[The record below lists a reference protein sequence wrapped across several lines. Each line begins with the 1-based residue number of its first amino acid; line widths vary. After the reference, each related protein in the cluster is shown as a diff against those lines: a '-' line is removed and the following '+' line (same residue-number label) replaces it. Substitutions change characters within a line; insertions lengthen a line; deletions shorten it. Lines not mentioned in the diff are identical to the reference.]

1 MERPMPPEEL
11 FSLANRLAMVGWIAL
26 VAALWGPRWL
36 MLAGG
41 FAVPAVLSLLYAGL
55 TLAFFAG
62 AQGGFSSLDAV
73 ALLLSGREML
83 LAGWVHFLAFDL
95 FVGAWQV
102 RAARRDGV
110 PGLLVVPCLALT
122 FLFGPAGLLAFLA
135 LRAAI
140 TATRLAPTAAVRP

>member
-1 MERPMPPEEL
+1 MPPEEL
-11 FSLANRLAMVGWIAL
+11 FALANRLAMLGWIAL

-41 FAVPAVLSLLYAGL
+41 FVVPALLSLPYAGL
-55 TLAFFAG
+55 MLGFFAG
-62 AQGGFSSLDAV
+62 AGGGFSSLDAV

-83 LAGWVHFLAFDL
+83 LAGWLHFLAFDL

-135 LRAAI
+135 LRAALA
-140 TATRLAPTAAVRP
+140 ATRAQPALAVRP